1 MEVIELGKICKFLDN
16 QRVPVTES
24 DRNHG
29 IYPYYGANGIQ
40 GWVDDYIF
48 DEPLVLLAEDGGH
61 FGSKTKPI
69 AYKITGKSWVNN
81 HAHVLRPESNCD
93 IDYLHRILSYYDVSR
108 FINGTT
114 RPKLTK
120 SNAEQIPIPLPKPDE
135 QKRIAAILDK
145 ADCLRR
151 QRRFAQTL
159 SDSFLQST
167 FIKMFGDPV
176 SNPMDW
182 NVLPLGKACIPKVGI
197 KAGPFGSS
205 IKKESYSE
213 TGYRVYGQEQVI
225 VDNYRIGN
233 YRISEKKFQK
243 MNAYAVQPDDV
254 LISLVGT
261 FGKVSVVPRDAEPGI
276 INPRLIRIRLNQEKL
291 NPQFFVTMFRNAA
304 FLRQM
309 EIMSHGGTMGVL
321 NGTQLKETEIIV
333 PPLPLQENFAAIVR
347 KFERVRRQQ
356 REATRQAEHL
366 FQTLLHRAFRG
377 EL

>member
-1 MEVIELGKICKFLDN
+1 MEVVELGKICKFLDS

-81 HAHVLRPESNCD
+81 HAHVLRPKSNCD

-120 SNAEQIPIPLPKPDE
+120 GNAEQIPVPLPKPHE

-145 ADCLRR
+145 AARLRR

-159 SDSFLQST
+159 SDSFLQSI

-176 SNPMDW
+176 SNPMNWD
-182 NVLPLGKACIPKVGI
+182 VSLLGKACVPKDGI

-243 MNAYAVQPDDV
+243 MKAYAVQPDDV

-261 FGKVSVVPRDAEPGI
+261 FGKVSVVPKDAEPGI

-291 NPQFFVTMFRNAA
+291 NSQFFVAMFRNGA

-333 PPLPLQENFAAIVR
+333 PPLPLQEKFATIVQ